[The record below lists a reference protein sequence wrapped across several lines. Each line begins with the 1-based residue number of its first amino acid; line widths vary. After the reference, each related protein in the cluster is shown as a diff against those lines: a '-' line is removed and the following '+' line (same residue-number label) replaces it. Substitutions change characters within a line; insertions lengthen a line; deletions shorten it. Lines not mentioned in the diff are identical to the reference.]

1 MREPAEEKHTRVQ
14 GQTELKTSIHL
25 MMVVVVTI
33 FSIMEIVVINLL
45 SWEMWMIPLVIIAII
60 AIWTFHIVGS
70 ISEESFEFMCI
81 GIILVLLF
89 FYGIHDVSLFDLP
102 VPIGVLLLIISMLN
116 KKQLL
121 YMLASTYAV
130 IFFYHAFFLHTIHLG
145 MEPVDYAR
153 IALDIVGIVSEI
165 VVILK
170 WMDKRNDQEIQIRD
184 MVVRLS
190 DARQQNADF
199 LSNISHELRT
209 PINVVTGISGVV
221 LGQELDHEIRE
232 NMNSIQMAGMR
243 LSGQIKDILDYTEI
257 VGKNLVVTKEPY
269 MISSVIGDIAAAIT
283 AQEGMDRLEIVF
295 DMDVDIPSVMIGDEE
310 KIGRIIKILL
320 DNAVKFTREGGVY
333 VHVGFR
339 REIYGLNLNIDICD
353 TGIGMTSAQL
363 ARIYDDFY
371 QADSSRSRTAGGL
384 GLGLSIAHGLLQS
397 MGGFINIES
406 EDGVGTQ
413 VHISIPQSIVDDTPS
428 ITVEDPGQFCIA
440 CYLMGEKYGNKEV
453 REFYNN
459 TIFHM
464 AVGLGLEA
472 HKANT
477 FEDVEKLRK
486 NHTLTH
492 LFTGRTEYEQN
503 RLYFEEMGKSIC
515 VIVIADGD
523 FSLPADSSLIF
534 LRKPLNALP
543 IANLLNGKTYGTG
556 ALGEIQIH
564 RKFTC
569 SGVHALVVDDE
580 EMNLVVAKGILSGYG
595 MEVDTCNSGEE
606 AIEKCTNTVYDI
618 VFLDHMMPVLDG
630 IETLKRIRMI
640 KSGVYQQL
648 PIIALTA
655 NAVSGAREMFKGEG
669 FTEFIPKPIVRFVL
683 ERVLRQVLPEQVIRY
698 DEVDTGTSVKPQ
710 TEEKREE
717 TLKQQEEPVQME
729 KEAPTLLESLKNG
742 GIDVEAGLNYCSRS
756 EDFYLEM
763 LKMFYTQSNDKKK
776 EILRMYDEAN
786 WNEYAIKVHALKST
800 SQMIGALQLSRQAKE
815 LEQAGKNGDE
825 NYIRENHHSLLRI
838 YESMLD
844 LIAAG
849 LGLGDGQK
857 GGEEL

>member
-1 MREPAEEKHTRVQ
+1 MREPSAEKDKRIQ
-14 GQTELKTSIHL
+14 KQTELKTSIHL
-25 MMVVVVTI
+25 MMVVIVTI
-33 FSIMEIVVINLL
+33 FSIMEIVVITLL

-60 AIWTFHIVGS
+60 AIWTFHIARSV
-70 ISEESFEFMCI
+70 SEESFEFMCV

-102 VPIGVLLLIISMLN
+102 VPIGVLLLILSMLN
-116 KKQLL
+116 RKQLL
-121 YMLASTYAV
+121 YMLAATYAV
-130 IFFYHAFFLHTIHLG
+130 ILFYHAFFLHTIHLS

-153 IALDIVGIVSEI
+153 LVLDITGIVSEI
-165 VVILK
+165 VVILN
-170 WMDKRNDQEIQIRD
+170 WMDKRNEQTVRIKD
-184 MVVRLS
+184 MMSRLS

-221 LGQELDHEIRE
+221 LGQALEQEMRA
-232 NMNSIQMAGMR
+232 NMNSIQMAGIR

-269 MISSVIGDIAAAIT
+269 MISSVIGDIVATIS
-283 AQEGMDRLEIVF
+283 AQESMDGLEIVF

-320 DNAVKFTREGGVY
+320 DNAVKFTHEGGVY
-333 VHVGFR
+333 IHVGFR
-339 REIYGLNLNIDICD
+339 RETYGLNLDIDICD

-384 GLGLSIAHGLLQS
+384 GLGLSIAHGLLQA

-406 EDGVGTQ
+406 EDSVGTQ

-428 ITVEDPGQFCIA
+428 IAVEDPGQFCIA
-440 CYLMGEKYGNKEV
+440 CYLLGEKYTRKEV
-453 REFYNN
+453 GEFYNN
-459 TIFHM
+459 AIFHM

-477 FEDVEKLRK
+477 FEDVEKLRR
-486 NHTLTH
+486 NHNLTH

-503 RLYFEEMGKSIC
+503 RSYFEEMGKSVC

-523 FSLPADSSLIF
+523 FSLPVDSHLVF

-543 IANLLNGKTYGTG
+543 IVNLLNGKTYGTG
-556 ALGEIQIH
+556 TLGEVRIH
-564 RKFTC
+564 RRFTC
-569 SGVHALVVDDE
+569 DGVRALVVDDE
-580 EMNLVVAKGILSGYG
+580 EMNLVVARGILGGYG
-595 MEVDTCNSGEE
+595 MTVDTCNSGEE
-606 AIEKCTNTVYDI
+606 AIEKCMDMVYDI

-640 KSGVYQQL
+640 KNGVYQQL

-683 ERVLRQVLPEQVIRY
+683 ERVLRQVLPEQAIRY
-698 DEVDTGTSVKPQ
+698 DETDTGTIVKPQ
-710 TEEKREE
+710 TEEKSKEALELKEEPIQTKEE
-717 TLKQQEEPVQME
+717 T
-729 KEAPTLLESLKNG
+729 PTFLESLKNG

-756 EDFYLEM
+756 EEFYLEM
-763 LKMFYTQSNDKKK
+763 LKMFQIQSNDKKK
-776 EILRMYDEAN
+776 EILRMYDEAD

-825 NYIRENHHSLLRI
+825 NYIRENHHSLLRL
-838 YESMLD
+838 YETVID
-844 LIAAG
+844 LIAAS
-849 LGLGDGQK
+849 LGLEDGQK
-857 GGEEL
+857 GEEEL